1 MPESIDWP
9 RARPPRRRFLLI
21 LAVLVGVVFGCR
33 IAFSYYVDA
42 LWFGSL
48 GYAPVFW
55 KTQGVQWAALT
66 TFAVA
71 TFLILSG
78 SFLALTRAHLAELR
92 SGQTIFIGEREVK
105 LPVEPVLPF

>member
-9 RARPPRRRFLLI
+9 RPPRTPPPRRRRRVLLI

-48 GYAPVFW
+48 GYGAVFW
-55 KTQGVQWAALT
+55 KTQGVQWAVFTAFAL
-66 TFAVA
+66 A
-71 TFLILSG
+71 TFLILYG
-78 SFLALTRAHLAELR
+78 SYLGL
-92 SGQTIFIGEREVK
+92 
-105 LPVEPVLPF
+105 